1 MTGIRRKSCC
11 WRGAF
16 CSPALSLD
24 EPCLIVASL
33 LAGLPKETI
42 LGDSM
47 SRIVTVVGVSGCFQR
62 HDPLKRVRD

>member
-16 CSPALSLD
+16 YSPALSLD

-47 SRIVTVVGVSGCFQR
+47 SRIVTVVGV
-62 HDPLKRVRD
+62 